1 MMGASMSRL
10 IEHIEKVRM
19 RLTEIS
25 VSELHLVRALGD
37 ALSRVDEKLLRDVRA
52 VTAEHEARRGEI
64 LCELQLLATRVGSF
78 PTPPEPYAEIGTD
91 ASHAVADSAD
101 GSNGTN
107 GNGHHHAAIG
117 VGDWRQAAKNIED
130 DLDFLDWELGRE
142 VRAAVNGHHNGHHNG
157 HSNGSHDIRI
167 EHP

>member
-1 MMGASMSRL
+1 MSRL

-25 VSELHLVRALGD
+25 ASELHLVRALGD

-64 LCELQLLATRVGSF
+64 LNELQVLATRVGSF
-78 PTPPEPYAEIGTD
+78 PAPNEPYAAIG
-91 ASHAVADSAD
+91 AEEAQE
-101 GSNGTN
+101 GTN
-107 GNGHHHAAIG
+107 GYHTAIG
-117 VGDWRQAAKNIED
+117 AGDWRQAAKNIED

-142 VRAAVNGHHNGHHNG
+142 TRAAAANGNN
-157 HSNGSHDIRI
+157 HSRDIRLD
-167 EHP
+167 HQ

>member
-1 MMGASMSRL
+1 MSRL

-25 VSELHLVRALGD
+25 ASELHLVRALGD

-64 LCELQLLATRVGSF
+64 LNELQVLATRVGSF
-78 PTPPEPYAEIGTD
+78 PAPNEPYAAIGTEETQE
-91 ASHAVADSAD
+91 
-101 GSNGTN
+101 GTN
-107 GNGHHHAAIG
+107 GYHTAIG
-117 VGDWRQAAKNIED
+117 AGDWRQAAKNIED

-142 VRAAVNGHHNGHHNG
+142 TRAAAANGNHH
-157 HSNGSHDIRI
+157 SRDIRLD
-167 EHP
+167 HQ

>member
-1 MMGASMSRL
+1 MSRL

-78 PTPPEPYAEIGTD
+78 PAPPEPFAEIGSD
-91 ASHAVADSAD
+91 ASAGFADD
-101 GSNGTN
+101 T
-107 GNGHHHAAIG
+107 NGHHQAAIG

-142 VRAAVNGHHNGHHNG
+142 VRAAANGHHNGHHNG
-157 HSNGSHDIRI
+157 HGNGSRDIRV
-167 EHP
+167 EHS

>member
-1 MMGASMSRL
+1 MSRL

-25 VSELHLVRALGD
+25 SSELHLVRALGD

-64 LCELQLLATRVGSF
+64 LNELQVLATRVGSF
-78 PTPPEPYAEIGTD
+78 PAPHEPYTAIGAEEAQD
-91 ASHAVADSAD
+91 
-101 GSNGTN
+101 GTN
-107 GNGHHHAAIG
+107 GYHAAISA
-117 VGDWRQAAKNIED
+117 GDWRQAAKNIED

-142 VRAAVNGHHNGHHNG
+142 TRAPAANGKHD
-157 HSNGSHDIRI
+157 HSRDIRLD
-167 EHP
+167 HS

>member
-1 MMGASMSRL
+1 MSRL

-64 LCELQLLATRVGSF
+64 LNELQVLATRVGTF
-78 PTPPEPYAEIGTD
+78 PAPHEPYAAIGTEGIGTEG
-91 ASHAVADSAD
+91 VQE
-101 GSNGTN
+101 GTN
-107 GNGHHHAAIG
+107 GYHAAIG

-142 VRAAVNGHHNGHHNG
+142 TRAATNGNHH
-157 HSNGSHDIRI
+157 SRDIRLD
-167 EHP
+167 HQMDHQ

>member
-1 MMGASMSRL
+1 MSRL

-25 VSELHLVRALGD
+25 ASELHLVRALGD
-37 ALSRVDEKLLRDVRA
+37 ALSRVDEKLLRDVRS

-64 LCELQLLATRVGSF
+64 LNELQLLATRVGSF
-78 PTPPEPYAEIGTD
+78 PAPVDPMTAIGAEAG
-91 ASHAVADSAD
+91 AAEVA
-101 GSNGTN
+101 NGHH
-107 GNGHHHAAIG
+107 NGHHHAALG

-142 VRAAVNGHHNGHHNG
+142 TRAAANG
-157 HSNGSHDIRI
+157 SNGRHHFNHDIRLD
-167 EHP
+167 HS

>member
-1 MMGASMSRL
+1 MSRL

-25 VSELHLVRALGD
+25 SSELQLVRALGD

-64 LCELQLLATRVGSF
+64 LCELQLLAVRVGTF
-78 PTPPEPYAEIGTD
+78 PTPPETFAEIGAD
-91 ASHAVADSAD
+91 ASHGD
-101 GSNGTN
+101 GT
-107 GNGHHHAAIG
+107 NGHHHAAIG

-142 VRAAVNGHHNGHHNG
+142 VRAAANGHHNGHQNG
-157 HSNGSHDIRI
+157 YSNGSRDIRVDQ
-167 EHP
+167 P

>member
-1 MMGASMSRL
+1 MSRL

-25 VSELHLVRALGD
+25 ASELHLVRALGD

-64 LCELQLLATRVGSF
+64 LNELQVLATRVGSF
-78 PTPPEPYAEIGTD
+78 PAPQEPF
-91 ASHAVADSAD
+91 
-101 GSNGTN
+101 
-107 GNGHHHAAIG
+107 AAIDAQAESNDDANG
-117 VGDWRQAAKNIED
+117 YHTAISAGDWRQAAKNIED

-142 VRAAVNGHHNGHHNG
+142 VRAAANGKHH
-157 HSNGSHDIRI
+157 HSRDIRLD
-167 EHP
+167 HS

>member
-1 MMGASMSRL
+1 MSRL

-25 VSELHLVRALGD
+25 ASELHLVRALGD

-64 LCELQLLATRVGSF
+64 LNELQVLAVRVGSF
-78 PTPPEPYAEIGTD
+78 PAPNEPYT
-91 ASHAVADSAD
+91 
-101 GSNGTN
+101 
-107 GNGHHHAAIG
+107 AIG
-117 VGDWRQAAKNIED
+117 AEGEAQDGANGYHTAIGAGDWRQAAKNIED

-142 VRAAVNGHHNGHHNG
+142 TRAAAANGNHH
-157 HSNGSHDIRI
+157 SRDIRLD
-167 EHP
+167 HQ

>member
-1 MMGASMSRL
+1 MSRL

-25 VSELHLVRALGD
+25 ASELHLVRALGD

-64 LCELQLLATRVGSF
+64 LNELQVLATRVGSF
-78 PTPPEPYAEIGTD
+78 PAPNEAYAAIGTEE
-91 ASHAVADSAD
+91 AQE
-101 GSNGTN
+101 GTN
-107 GNGHHHAAIG
+107 GYHTAIG
-117 VGDWRQAAKNIED
+117 AGDWRQAAKNIED

-142 VRAAVNGHHNGHHNG
+142 TRAAAANGNHH
-157 HSNGSHDIRI
+157 SRDIRLD
-167 EHP
+167 HQ

>member
-1 MMGASMSRL
+1 MSRL

-64 LCELQLLATRVGSF
+64 LNELQVLATRVGSF
-78 PTPPEPYAEIGTD
+78 PAPAEPYTAIGSEE
-91 ASHAVADSAD
+91 AHE
-101 GSNGTN
+101 GTN
-107 GNGHHHAAIG
+107 GYAALG
-117 VGDWRQAAKNIED
+117 AGDWRQAAKNIED

-142 VRAAVNGHHNGHHNG
+142 TRAATNGKHHQNG
-157 HSNGSHDIRI
+157 DIRLD
-167 EHP
+167 HQ